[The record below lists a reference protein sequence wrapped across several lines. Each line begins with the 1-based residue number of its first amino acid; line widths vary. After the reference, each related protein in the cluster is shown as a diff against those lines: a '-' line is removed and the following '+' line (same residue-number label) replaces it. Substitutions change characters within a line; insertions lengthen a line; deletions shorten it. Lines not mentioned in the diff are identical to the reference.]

1 MGIKTETWKVGKIRS
16 IEDRFRWYN
25 IYLIRVPEEKRE
37 NVLKN
42 IWLYFLRMDEVIKP
56 QTQEDQQILSR
67 INNKKTIPRLIK
79 I

>member
-1 MGIKTETWKVGKIRS
+1 
-16 IEDRFRWYN
+16 
-25 IYLIRVPEEKRE
+25 
-37 NVLKN
+37 
-42 IWLYFLRMDEVIKP
+42 MDEVIKP